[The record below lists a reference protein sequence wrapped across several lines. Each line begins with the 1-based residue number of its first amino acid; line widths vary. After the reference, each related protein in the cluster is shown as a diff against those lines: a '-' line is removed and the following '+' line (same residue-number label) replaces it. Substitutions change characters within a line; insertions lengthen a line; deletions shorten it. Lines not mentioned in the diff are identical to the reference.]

1 MGISRHS
8 SEQIIRKL
16 RQAEVMLGQGNT
28 VSGVCREL
36 GITDATY
43 YKWRKKYGGMEI
55 SQAKKLKTLEQE
67 NARLKRAV
75 ADLTLDNLILKDAA
89 EGNF

>member
-1 MGISRHS
+1 MGKKHHS

-16 RQAEVMLGQGNT
+16 RQAEIMLGQGRT
-28 VSGVCREL
+28 VSEVCKQL
-36 GITDATY
+36 CITDATY
-43 YKWRKKYGGMEI
+43 YKWRKGYGGMAI
-55 SQAKKLKTLEQE
+55 SQAKKLKALEQE

>member
-1 MGISRHS
+1 MGIKRHS

-16 RQAEVMLGQGNT
+16 RQAEVMLGQGRT
-28 VSGVCREL
+28 VSEVCKEL
-36 GITDATY
+36 CITDATY
-43 YKWRKKYGGMEI
+43 YKWRKNYGGMEI
-55 SQAKKLKTLEQE
+55 SQAKKLKALEQE

-75 ADLTLDNLILKDAA
+75 ADLTLDNLVLKDVA